1 MSEFKFDKI
10 DSGES
15 YSPLIGNTI
24 TEEMTKDI
32 DNLCK
37 QLYQSNRNFDNK
49 GTFEK
54 LINCIKGDKRILYYQ
69 VTVEVYDC
77 YKNNPATVVDGL
89 MNNFAANI
97 IDLIDYT
104 NSDEVKIRVDNCK
117 GHAEKQ
123 DELKALESSK
133 KVLYKLWDH
142 VNLAN
147 HQYVQLKQSDEEFQL
162 KFNDRFEKSFEES
175 SKLKLNEFSKEMNA
189 QLLTLV
195 GIFTALAFMV
205 FGSITGVANIFTNTN
220 VSVLK
225 LMILGCVWG
234 IAVLNLVFVFLFCVG
249 KMTKTRFASTDAP
262 NASIWKKYPIVWW
275 SDFII
280 GSILLLVMWIYYL
293 KKRNGLSILDHMLQ
307 AHPYRSVVIGSL
319 IIVLIIVLAGKKLMS
334 LTDLHQKSTA

>member
-1 MSEFKFDKI
+1 MNAFKFDKI

-15 YSPLIGNTI
+15 YNPLIGNSI

-37 QLYQSNRNFDNK
+37 QLYQSNRSFNTKD
-49 GTFEK
+49 TFEK
-54 LINCIKGDKRILYYQ
+54 LINCIIGEKRILYYQ

-77 YKNNPATVVDGL
+77 YKNNPITVVDGL

-97 IDLIDYT
+97 IELIEYT
-104 NSDEVKIRVDNCK
+104 NSEEVKNRIDYCK
-117 GHAEKQ
+117 SNAEKQ
-123 DELKALESSK
+123 NELKALESSK

-162 KFNDRFEKSFEES
+162 KFNERFEKSFEES

-195 GIFTALAFMV
+195 GIFTALAFMI
-205 FGSITGVANIFTNTN
+205 FGSITGLVNIFTNTGI
-220 VSVLK
+220 SVLK

-249 KMTKTRFASTDAP
+249 KMTKTKFASTDVP

-275 SDFII
+275 SDLVI
-280 GSILLLVMWIYYL
+280 GSILLLTMWIYYL
-293 KKRNGLSILDHMLQ
+293 KNRDGLAVIDHLLQ
-307 AHPYRSVVIGSL
+307 AYPKRSVAIGSL
-319 IIVLIIVLAGKKLMS
+319 IVVLIIGIACNTLMW
-334 LTDLHQKSTA
+334 LIHRED